1 MKSRKTL
8 VLVLATSLLGFL
20 FQLPGA
26 WIAPRSVRADTGPAL
41 EETTVIGS
49 IVSPYKFVHTR
60 VRMVDEQVRLKILP
74 VDRNQITYQQV
85 EVGADFNLFNTSPV
99 TETMKAVFPLTDL
112 KCPWVAGPGAWTF
125 REDAIDENTFK
136 VFMDGKAAAT
146 TPITTTTVIT
156 QEVGPGYA
164 MELECH
170 TLWKQFEVIFPPGRN
185 VRIRV
190 TYLMQPAFE
199 LGEGFTGYPWDS
211 FTYILKTG
219 APWYGSIGQVD
230 ISMEFP
236 NPVQREHILKMPAG
250 YQIQRNT
257 IRWRWRNIEPD
268 QNFQVVVMSSQTQQ
282 ELAKALMQVS
292 GKPEHAGAWAGLA
305 KLYESLAWRYD
316 YQASCGSSID
326 YLSFPQIYNWEYAS
340 LALQAYQ
347 KLLKLRPDDVEAQTN
362 YANLL
367 AEMSISGN
375 HGVLMAGYPSVK
387 RAIGEFERALAL
399 GPGERPQQL
408 LDSFQHCILKSKA
421 ETPVCQCGL

>member
-1 MKSRKTL
+1 MKTRKTL
-8 VLVLATSLLGFL
+8 VLVLSTSLLAVL

-26 WIAPRSVRADTGPAL
+26 RITPQPVRADTGPAL

-49 IVSPYKFVHTR
+49 IVSPYKFIHTR
-60 VRMVDEQVRLKILP
+60 VRMVDEQVRLKIRP
-74 VDRNQITYQQV
+74 VNRNQITYQQV
-85 EVGADFNLFNTSPV
+85 EVGADFDLFNTSPV
-99 TETMKAVFPLTDL
+99 TESMKAVFPLTDL

-125 REDAIDENTFK
+125 REKAIDENSFK

-146 TPITTTTVIT
+146 TAITTTTVIT
-156 QEVGPGYA
+156 QEFGSGYS
-164 MELECH
+164 MELECQ
-170 TLWKQFEVIFPPGRN
+170 TQWKQFEAIFPPGRN
-185 VRIRV
+185 VKIQV

-230 ISMEFP
+230 ISMELP
-236 NPVQREHILKMPAG
+236 KPVQKEHILKMPAG
-250 YQIQRNT
+250 YQIQQNT

-268 QNFQVVVMSSQTQQ
+268 QNFQVVVMSTQTQQ
-282 ELAKALMQVS
+282 ELAKDLIRLGS
-292 GKPEHAGAWAGLA
+292 LPEDAGAWAGLA
-305 KLYESLAWRYD
+305 SVYESLAWRYD

-326 YLSFPQIYNWEYAS
+326 YLSFPQIYNWDYAY

-347 KLLKLRPDDVEAQTN
+347 RLLKLRPDDVEAQTN

-387 RAIGEFERALAL
+387 RVIGEFERALAL
-399 GPGERPQQL
+399 EPAERPQQL
-408 LDSFQHCILKSKA
+408 LDSFQHCILGSKA
-421 ETPVCQCGL
+421 EAPACQCGL